1 MDVNNTMERVNGYQQ
16 LYEQVFDRVG
26 DQEIAL
32 ALMHEAAKDRRMD
45 VIRRSESGVARVGP
59 NGNEQAPTSKQI
71 GWLRAHGI
79 AVPAGLTKTG
89 ASEMI
94 DGVKARA
101 A

>member
-1 MDVNNTMERVNGYQQ
+1 MDVKNTMERVNGYQQ
-16 LYEQVFDRVG
+16 LYEQVFERVG

-45 VIRRSESGVARVGP
+45 VIQASQRGVARVGP
-59 NGNEQAPTSKQI
+59 NGNEQSATSKQI
-71 GWLRAHGI
+71 GWLRVHGI
-79 AVPAGLTKTG
+79 VIPAGLTKAG

-94 DGVKARA
+94 DGVKAKA